1 MPIYAIQVAICEVI
15 HFPDLEMNLKA
26 RKVERISL
34 IGLCRIVTAGS
45 REEAQNLLE
54 ASIMFTKSRT
64 TLIFTFKRDGT
75 LDCMQAVE
83 VNK

>member
-1 MPIYAIQVAICEVI
+1 
-15 HFPDLEMNLKA
+15 MNLKA